1 MDARTKGLILIG
13 LVMILTGPLFG
24 RNILI
29 SKRDNVR
36 LYALL
41 GRTHGI
47 RMQLVALSGT
57 VPENHIREAV
67 QATQFS
73 RYGHPGQKRVTISFE
88 HAAAPLQKQVLV
100 KVYPKDSFRNKAYR
114 HLVTYRGVESLW
126 RVAEWFT
133 GNGANYRRIMRFNG
147 MRSSTLKTGTWI
159 RIPEE
164 LLRVDLHPQVLIP
177 EQVLA
182 SGKREDLTYG
192 SDDEGSYAVYR
203 LRRGEALYSSVVV
216 RFTGR
221 LEAEA
226 VHELVAVIVKRNR
239 IRDVT
244 DMPVGFP
251 VKIPLEYVLPE
262 YLPADS
268 EAYREYRE
276 ELRQAEA
283 AARAMQIDRSEK
295 LDGVYLILDAGH
307 GGRDSGAHHN
317 GAWEDD
323 YMYDILCRVKRIIEN
338 ETRGRVIPTI
348 FDKSTRYTVFDKPAL
363 TNGQAEYLKTTPLYS
378 LNSRWVNTTGV
389 HLRWYFSNYQ
399 YRKLTAAGVPRS
411 RIVFLS
417 LHADALYYKVNGAMA
432 YIPSA
437 SRGLYRTRITVSG
450 SRYQKYLEYR
460 DQPTYTFTK
469 SEVTGSEGVSRKF
482 ARMLFE
488 ELKKSKIPVHREK
501 PIRSA
506 IYRSRRSR
514 PFVPA
519 VVKYNKSLV
528 RILIEVGNLKNASD
542 ARNIRDPKFRERFA
556 RAVVNTLIR
565 FYE

>member
-1 MDARTKGLILIG
+1 MDVQARRLILLS
-13 LVMILTGPLFG
+13 LVMMVAAPLLG

-36 LYALL
+36 VYALL

-47 RMQLVALSGT
+47 QMQMVALSGSI
-57 VPENHIREAV
+57 PESHIREAV
-67 QATQFS
+67 HPTQIS
-73 RYGHPGQKRVTISFE
+73 RYVRSGQDRITLPFE
-88 HAAAPLQKQVLV
+88 HASAPLQKQVLG
-100 KVYPKDSFRNKAYR
+100 KVFPKDNFQNGAYR

-126 RVAEWFT
+126 RVSEWFT

-147 MRSSTLKTGTWI
+147 MRSSTLKTGNWI
-159 RIPEE
+159 RIPGD
-164 LLRVDLHPQVLIP
+164 LLRLDLHPEVLIP

-182 SGKREDLTYG
+182 SGRREDLSYG
-192 SDDEGSYAVYR
+192 SDGQGAYAVYR
-203 LRRGEALYSSVVV
+203 LKRGEALYSSVVV

-226 VHELVAVIVKRNR
+226 VHELVAVIVKRND

-251 VKIPLEYVLPE
+251 VKIPVEYLLPE

-268 EAYREYRE
+268 DAYKEYRE
-276 ELRQAEA
+276 ELQRAEA
-283 AARAMQIDRSEK
+283 AAEAMQIDRSEK
-295 LDGVYLILDAGH
+295 LDGVYLILDSGH

-323 YMYDILCRVKRIIEN
+323 YMYDILCRIKRIIEN
-338 ETRGRVIPTI
+338 ETRGHVIPTI
-348 FDKSTRYTVFDKPAL
+348 FDKSTRYTVFDQPEL
-363 TNGQAEYLKTTPLYS
+363 RNGKTEYLKTTPLYS
-378 LNSRWVNTTGV
+378 LNSRWVTTTGV

-399 YRKLTAAGVPRS
+399 YRKLTAGGVPRS

-432 YIPSA
+432 YIPSG
-437 SRGLYRTRITVSG
+437 SRGLYRTRISLSG
-450 SRYQKYLEYR
+450 SRYQQYLEYR
-460 DQPTYTFTK
+460 DRPTYTFSK

-488 ELKKSKIPVHREK
+488 ELEKGKIPVHREK

-519 VVKYNKSLV
+519 VVKYNKALV
-528 RILIEVGNLKNASD
+528 RILVEVGNLKNTSD

-556 RAVVNTLIR
+556 RSVVNTMIR